1 MRTITLEELLEA
13 GCHFGHQVTRSNPKA
28 RDYIFEAR
36 DNVHIIDLGKTK
48 EGLEEAA
55 VFVRDLAKNGGT
67 MIVLGS
73 KKQAQGVV
81 REEMKRA
88 AEAGATGLFH
98 VTNRW
103 IGGLLTNFPEVMKNF
118 KKLHTLKKTLESKEE
133 KAKYTKKE
141 IALFEREISK
151 LEIFYGGVADL
162 TKVPDAVFI
171 IDTHGEDIAV
181 REALTSKIKTV
192 GITDTNAD
200 PTVINYAI
208 PANDDALGSIKLLLS
223 FIVDAWIEGR
233 AQAGKE
239 VADQAKK
246 VKDEADKVEKAQAAV
261 AAKAQADKEAAE
273 KAAVAKKEKD
283 TQDKL
288 ASLKAENKAAKEKA
302 TKKSA

>member
-36 DNVHIIDLGKTK
+36 DNVHIIDLAKTK

-55 VFVRDLAKNGGT
+55 VFVRDLAKKGGT

-73 KKQAQGVV
+73 KKQAQQAV
-81 REEMKRA
+81 RDEVKRA
-88 AEAGATGLFH
+88 QDEQATGIYF

-118 KKLHTLKKTLESKEE
+118 KKLHTINKIIASKEE

-141 IALFEREISK
+141 IALWEREKAK
-151 LEIFYGGVADL
+151 LESFYGGVADMIR
-162 TKVPDAVFI
+162 VPDAVFI
-171 IDTHGEDIAV
+171 VDTHQEDIAV
-181 REALTSKIKTV
+181 REAITVNVKTV

-200 PTVINYAI
+200 PTKITYAI
-208 PANDDALGSIKLLLS
+208 PANDDALGSIKLLLG
-223 FIVDAWIEGR
+223 FIVDAWIEGKK
-233 AQAGKE
+233 QAGKE

-246 VKDEADKVEKAQAAV
+246 VQDEVDKQEKIKADALAKVKADA
-261 AAKAQADKEAAE
+261 EAAE
-273 KAAVAKKEKD
+273 KAAVAKKEQNTK
-283 TQDKL
+283 DKL
-288 ASLKAENKAAKEKA
+288 ASLKAENKAAAEKA
-302 TKKSA
+302 AKKS